1 MIPNAVVYAGLAGT
15 VLSLVVAT
23 ATHNWQPRVFFL
35 LALRLAIGWHFF
47 FEGMHKIHS
56 HAVGPTET
64 NKPFSS
70 EPYFRASQT
79 DVGAMMRKE
88 FDDPHAVIA
97 AKVRT
102 GRDSTPAGFD
112 QRSAAEQAAECP
124 KAVADEIDGVD
135 TGKPDP
141 ALKTAA
147 KATYARWVFGV
158 DGRPAKVKFVSGDVS
173 LTAPQRLSHIEW
185 LRGEVKAIDGRRE
198 VGLGNGTG
206 TEMKRA
212 AELRTELAN
221 AESDL
226 AKDANAFVAELVT
239 QVNDGK
245 PVDQP
250 KPATGGAWRDKVTM
264 YFIAA
269 VGGCLLAGLLTRL
282 SCVLAAGFLAVTYL
296 TFPAYPWLPQPPNTE
311 GNPLFVNKNVI
322 ELLAL
327 LALACFPTGRWL
339 GLDAIIYRVIFRKED
354 PPLTA

>member
-15 VLSLVVAT
+15 LLSLVVAT
-23 ATHNWQPRVFFL
+23 ATNHWQPRVFFL

-64 NKPFSS
+64 NRPFSS
-70 EPYFRASQT
+70 EPYFKASQT

-88 FDDPHAVIA
+88 FDDPAAVIA
-97 AKVRT
+97 ARVKAPRESV
-102 GRDSTPAGFD
+102 PAGFD
-112 QRSAAEQAAECP
+112 KRPAEEQAADCP
-124 KAVADEIDGVD
+124 KAVADEIDAVPGD
-135 TGKPDP
+135 A

-158 DGRPAKVKFVSGDVS
+158 DGRPAKVKFVTGDVS
-173 LTAPQRLSHIEW
+173 LTAPQRLAHLDW
-185 LRGEVKAIDGRRE
+185 LRNEVKAADARRD
-198 VGLGNGTG
+198 VHIGNGNG
-206 TEMKRA
+206 VEMKRA
-212 AELRTELAN
+212 AELRTELVT

-226 AKDANAFVAELVT
+226 AKDANAFVKELVT
-239 QVNDGK
+239 QVNGGK
-245 PVDQP
+245 PVEEP
-250 KPATGGAWRDKVTM
+250 KSAKNGERLDTFTM
-264 YFIAA
+264 WFIAG

-282 SCVLAAGFLAVTYL
+282 SCVLAAGFLFVTYL

-322 ELLAL
+322 EALAL

-339 GLDAIIYRVIFRKED
+339 GLDAIIYRVVFRKED
-354 PPLTA
+354 PPSVT